1 MENVSRNYLPEHKK
15 KNRQTGRKP
24 AAQSYRAFHMAA
36 SYRLYEGHRAEPV
49 AAHGAP
55 FLCGHQTWDLKK
67 ESEVFMKPRQ
77 LVSLMLAGSMVFS
90 MTPATAVT
98 AFADSLSS
106 VSSIAAE
113 NEVAVTV
120 ESFTTGNLS
129 TAIAGTYTGNAAD
142 ITALIIKSGELNAQ
156 DFYYIRDDLTGLVLL
171 DLSGTT
177 CVEGKIPDNALYVK
191 GSRKYNDTL
200 KKFLFPKNVTEIGAD
215 AFNRLRALSDFG
227 YGNGN
232 LQMPDSVTKIGASAF
247 AFLNGFTSIKLPS
260 QLEEAGGWSF
270 AYCQNLSGTLVIP
283 GTLEE
288 IPQAMFETSSD
299 YNASD
304 KTETPHDNYITNLE
318 ISEGVKK
325 IGSTAFHNR
334 TALNSVMIPSTMIEI
349 GGKAFQNCTGLDQVP
364 LNDGLTTIGYGAF
377 QNTNI
382 GYQKIPATVNDY
394 HSAFDGISDFTACNA
409 IKVWGT
415 DPEIHKIYIF
425 SAPSCVTNK
434 NWTTTLTAL
443 YTNGGYVES
452 ANAAKRIVVPAQ
464 KGKFFA
470 GWYETPDLT
479 GTASDT
485 LDLGHTYY
493 AKWGY
498 EVKFDTKG
506 YGTKPDSVV
515 LEETNTGL
523 AVDSLPTLSAEDLAF
538 EGWYTDTACRTKYNG
553 EAITQNT
560 TLYAKWKMEDGKLIV
575 KGGTFTYG
583 DAEAAAKGS
592 VPAGSVVTVALN
604 DDFGELDHWEIQ
616 STAELKDESGNKIV
630 APDAVFTF
638 VMPQEGVLLTAVAK
652 SAEPV
657 VPEDVPTGKGTDA
670 LQSAVIVGAAAAG
683 TAVLVYSL
691 GTRLYLNKVL
701 PAGTAIPTNR
711 AELALLVWNSAG
723 KPEPTAVLSADAAE
737 TDKAIAWAVENDLLK
752 AQKINGKAYAPTDA
766 VSRLDVI
773 RAWNKV
779 QERS

>member
-1 MENVSRNYLPEHKK
+1 
-15 KNRQTGRKP
+15 
-24 AAQSYRAFHMAA
+24 
-36 SYRLYEGHRAEPV
+36 
-49 AAHGAP
+49 
-55 FLCGHQTWDLKK
+55 
-67 ESEVFMKPRQ
+67 MKPRQ
-77 LVSLMLAGSMVFS
+77 LVSLVLAGSMAFS
-90 MTPATAVT
+90 MVPAAAVT
-98 AFADSLSS
+98 AFADGLSS
-106 VSSIAAE
+106 GSSITAE

-120 ESFTTGNLS
+120 DSFTTGDLS
-129 TAIAGTYTGNAAD
+129 AAIAGAYTGSAAD
-142 ITALIIKSGELNAQ
+142 ITALIVKSGELNAQ
-156 DFYYIRDDLTGLVLL
+156 DFYYIRDNLTGLVLL

-177 CVEGKIPDNALYVK
+177 CVEGKIPENALYAK
-191 GSRKYNDTL
+191 NSRKFNDTL

-232 LQMPDSVTKIGASAF
+232 LQMPDSVTKIGGSAF
-247 AFLNGFTSIKLPS
+247 AFLDGFTSIHLPS

-283 GTLEE
+283 GTLKE

-299 YNASD
+299 YNSSD
-304 KTETPHDNYITNLE
+304 KTETPKDNYITSLE
-318 ISEGVKK
+318 ISEGVQK
-325 IGSTAFHNR
+325 IGVTAFHNR
-334 TALNSVMIPSTMIEI
+334 TALNSVTIPSTMTEI
-349 GGKAFQNCTGLDQVP
+349 GGKAFQNCTGLDEVT
-364 LNDGLTTIGYGAF
+364 LNEGLTTIGYGAF

-382 GYQKIPATVNDY
+382 SYQKIPATVNDY
-394 HSAFDGISDFTACNA
+394 HSAFDGISDFTACTA

-425 SAPSCVTNK
+425 SDPSCITDK

-452 ANAAKRIVVPAQ
+452 ANAAERSVVPAQ
-464 KGKFFA
+464 KGKTFA
-470 GWYETPDLT
+470 GWYEASDLT

-485 LDLGHTYY
+485 LELGHTYY

-498 EVKFDTKG
+498 EVQFDTNG
-506 YGTKPDSVV
+506 HGTKPDSVV

-523 AVDSLPTLSAEDLAF
+523 AADSLPTLTEEDMEF
-538 EGWYTDTACRTKYNG
+538 EGWYTDAACSTKYNG
-553 EAITQNT
+553 EAITQNI
-560 TLYAKWKMEDGKLIV
+560 TLYAKWKLEDGKLIV

-583 DAEAAAKGS
+583 DEEAAEKGS
-592 VPAGSVVTVALN
+592 VPAGTVVTVALN
-604 DDFGELDHWEIQ
+604 EDLGELDHWEIQ
-616 STAELKDESGNKIV
+616 SAAELKDENGNKIV
-630 APDAVFTF
+630 APDAGFTF
-638 VMPQEGVLLTAVAK
+638 VMPEEGVILTAVAK
-652 SAEPV
+652 SAEPD
-657 VPEDVPTGKGTDA
+657 VPEDVPTGKGGGTDA

-683 TAVLVYSL
+683 TAALVYSL

-711 AELALLVWNSAG
+711 AELALLVWNAAG
-723 KPEPTAVLSADAAE
+723 KPEPVAVLSADAAE